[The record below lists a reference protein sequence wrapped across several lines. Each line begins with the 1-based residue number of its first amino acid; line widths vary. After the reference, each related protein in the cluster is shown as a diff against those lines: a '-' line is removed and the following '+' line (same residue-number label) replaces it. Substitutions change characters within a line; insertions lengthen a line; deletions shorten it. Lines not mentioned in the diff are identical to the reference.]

1 MAVVVDSLP
10 KLELSSVFSFGL
22 GHAKLKKGFGLDEG
36 TCGLV
41 QETRV
46 YQGSNRGALVN
57 FGRHFLGRRVD
68 CAGTK
73 LAPPIKQGSRLGIH
87 LSARG
92 ADAPGRRTA
101 RFFVDGSEAATFV
114 LQDDGRNTG
123 WVAGVTLSD
132 RARVRLVPAEGAELA
147 QRARAINEVMIF

>member
-1 MAVVVDSLP
+1 MPPGPRAGISPPLATERNPASDG
-10 KLELSSVFSFGL
+10 LEISRDPGPNRSR
-22 GHAKLKKGFGLDEG
+22 
-36 TCGLV
+36 GLV

-57 FGRHFLGRRVD
+57 GLGRRVD
-68 CAGTK
+68 RAGTK
-73 LAPPIKQGSRLGIH
+73 LAPPIKQGSRLALN
-87 LSARG
+87 LSA
-92 ADAPGRRTA
+92 ADARGRRTA
-101 RFFVDGSEAATFV
+101 RFFVDGSEAATFA
-114 LQDDGRNTG
+114 LQDDGSNTG